1 MRSSFTLIELT
12 LSIVVVGLV
21 ILSIPLIVR
30 QTSVNT
36 IESQNVMGYYNALSL
51 METIRKKPWDKNN
64 VADFEKSGDYYILYT
79 DDTAT
84 NCKKLPGSNVYGK
97 NGLSNADNRRLCDP
111 LQKKAS
117 PIKADIKLDSINA
130 FQGYTQNIV
139 NNNSKVVFKLL
150 ANVEY
155 VNINF
160 GNGNITTSNS
170 KTTDVKK
177 ITVSLQRIN
186 PDGKAEVISNYIY
199 YAANIGTNIPIT
211 KDNS

>member
-36 IESQNVMGYYNALSL
+36 VESQNVMGYYNALSL

-79 DDTAT
+79 DDAPN

-111 LQKKAS
+111 LKKKAS
-117 PIKADIKLDSINA
+117 AIKADGKLDSINS
-130 FQGYTQNIV
+130 FKGYTQNIV
-139 NNNSKVVFKLL
+139 NNNNKVVFKLV

-160 GNGNITTSNS
+160 NNGNITTSNR
-170 KTTDVKK
+170 TTDVKK
-177 ITVSLQRIN
+177 ITVSLQRVN

-199 YAANIGTNIPIT
+199 YATNIGTNIPIT

>member
-1 MRSSFTLIELT
+1 MRLSFTLIELT

-79 DDTAT
+79 DDVKT
-84 NCKKLPGSNVYGK
+84 NCKKLAGNVYGK

-111 LQKKAS
+111 SKKKAS
-117 PIKADIKLDSINA
+117 PIRADAKLDSINS
-130 FQGYTQNIV
+130 FQGYTKNIV
-139 NNNSKVVFKLL
+139 NNNNKNVFKLVS
-150 ANVEY
+150 NVEY
-155 VNINF
+155 VNVDF
-160 GNGNITTSNS
+160 TNGNITTSRS
-170 KTTDVKK
+170 TTDIKK

-186 PDGKAEVISNYIY
+186 PDGKTEVISNYIY